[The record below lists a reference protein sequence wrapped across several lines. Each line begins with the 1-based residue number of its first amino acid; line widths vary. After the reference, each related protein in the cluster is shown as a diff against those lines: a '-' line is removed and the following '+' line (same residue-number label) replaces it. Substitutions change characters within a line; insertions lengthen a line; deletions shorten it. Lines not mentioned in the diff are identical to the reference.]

1 MTDYDTSDRMAEI
14 AYRVRE
20 NHTPGI
26 TEKIINGA
34 LAFGFN
40 PNQALLNHDNKLA
53 AELYAGLA
61 AAVAKDVEE
70 GYYSE

>member
-1 MTDYDTSDRMAEI
+1 MTDPRMEEI
-14 AYRVRE
+14 VYRVRE

-53 AELYAGLA
+53 AEFYAAMA
-61 AAVAKDVEE
+61 ASVEE
-70 GYYSE
+70 EVNE